1 MSDNFFEKKRDW
13 SKYKDFILD
22 YYLTPY
28 LEKVKNL
35 RKPIVIVDC
44 CAGPGR
50 FDDGYDGSPLIIT
63 KHIRALHDRDIDI
76 RGLFLEK
83 RKKFFSRLQ
92 ANLALFS
99 EYAEAKHIDYIGY
112 LDNIRSMAANSTI
125 FLYVDPYG
133 IKELPFSELSGIYRA
148 INKHNSSV
156 EVLLNFNSPAFVRCS
171 LVALKMDT
179 QGFDLEAGGDS
190 IDETVCNVEGMTID
204 QMDVIAGG
212 DYWKDI
218 VSDSSLSFFQ
228 KEQKIAE
235 SYMKQMNDYFPMV
248 CNFQVQQKYGQL
260 PKYRLIYG
268 TRHEDGIL
276 LMNETMYKARE
287 QFLKHEFAEGFLF
300 DTRPLEASKDMSLF
314 TKQLYDITAEN
325 GHISRKNL
333 KLTAMKEFFCCYNNS
348 DYSKTVEKL
357 LKGFEGMKL
366 YSRSGKSR
374 INDNELLST
383 KPFKEY

>member
-63 KHIRALHDRDIDI
+63 KHVKALHNRNIDI

-83 RKKFFSRLQ
+83 RKKFFNRLQ
-92 ANLALFS
+92 ANIAQFS
-99 EYAEAKHIDYIGY
+99 EYAEAKHIDYRGY

-133 IKELPFSELSGIYRA
+133 IKELPFSELSDIYKA

-179 QGFDLEAGGDS
+179 KGFDLEAGDS
-190 IDETVCNVEGMTID
+190 FFDETVFNVEGMTID
-204 QMDVIAGG
+204 QMNVIAGG
-212 DYWKDI
+212 DYWKGI
-218 VSDSSLSFFQ
+218 VSDSSLSFFE
-228 KEQKIAE
+228 KEQKIVE
-235 SYMKQMNDYFPMV
+235 SYMKQMNEYFLMV
-248 CNFQVQQKYGQL
+248 CNYPVRQKYGQL

-276 LMNETMYKARE
+276 LMNNTMYKARDR
-287 QFLKHEFAEGFLF
+287 FLKQEFADGLLF
-300 DTRPLEASKDMSLF
+300 DVRPLEESKNMSLF
-314 TKQLYDITAEN
+314 TRRLLEIVGEN
-325 GHISRKNL
+325 EPISRKNL
-333 KLTAMKEFFCCYNNS
+333 KLIAIREFFCCYDDS
-348 DYSKTVEKL
+348 DYSRTVMKL
-357 LKGFEGMKL
+357 LKGIEDMKL
-366 YSRSGKSR
+366 YSHSGKTR

-383 KPFKEY
+383 TPFA